1 MITLESYTK
10 LNMKKLFILLAIV
23 FSGQLAIAQEGV
35 PVYLDY
41 LTDNYYLLH
50 PSMAGAAACGKVR
63 GTVRQQ
69 WFDQEDAPNL
79 QTLSFNTG
87 IGENSGIG
95 AILFNDKNGYHSQT
109 GAYLS
114 YAYHLQIGGGF
125 EDLNRLSFGMSAGLV
140 QSRLD
145 ESDFNL
151 ADFDPIIT
159 GVLRSDSYFNVDIG
173 MSYFYKEFYA
183 HFTVKNALFQNREIY
198 SEGFESTNQ
207 RRYVAT
213 VGYLFAPRNSDWQ
226 WEPSVLYQRTD
237 RTGEQFMDINAK
249 AYYDLNDTSVLYM
262 GLSYRQSFDGAEFL
276 DGTSVQEQNLSLLSP
291 ILGVKYKEFTFGYNY
306 SYQFGDVQFAN
317 GGFHQ
322 ITLGIDFL
330 CRKDRWSCN
339 CPAVNL

>member
-1 MITLESYTK
+1 MRKILIVLTL
-10 LNMKKLFILLAIV
+10 A
-23 FSGQLAIAQEGV
+23 FSSQFALAQEGI

-50 PSMAGAAACGKVR
+50 PSMAGAASCGKVR
-63 GTVRQQ
+63 STIRQQ
-69 WFDQEDAPNL
+69 WFDQENAPNL
-79 QTLSFNTG
+79 QTLSFNTAVG
-87 IGENSGIG
+87 NNSGIG

-109 GAYLS
+109 GGYVS
-114 YAYHLQIGGGF
+114 YAYHLQVGGGY
-125 EDLNRLSFGMSAGLV
+125 EDLNRLSFGINAGLV

-145 ESDFNL
+145 ESQFDL
-151 ADFDPIIT
+151 TDFDPIIT

-173 MSYFYKEFYA
+173 ASYFYQEFYA

-213 VGYLFAPRNSDWQ
+213 LGYLFAPRNSKWQ

-237 RTGEQFMDINAK
+237 RTAEQFMDFNAK
-249 AYYDLNDTSVLYM
+249 AYYDLSEESILYL
-262 GLSYRQSFDGAEFL
+262 GASYRQSFDGAQFL
-276 DGTSVQEQNLSLLSP
+276 QGNSIQEQNLSLLSP
-291 ILGVKYKEFTFGYNY
+291 LLGVKHKNFTFGYTY
-306 SYQFGDVQFAN
+306 SYQFGDIRFAS

-330 CRKDRWSCN
+330 CTKDRWSCN
-339 CPAVNL
+339 CPAVN